1 MDQIFINM
9 ISSILY
15 VVFNIILIVIASI
28 AYKKR
33 IPLSNLLLIVSII
46 NIVLPILR
54 RILLNFDYKY
64 LIITANIET
73 IFYIIFGVVLI
84 IGISKIK
91 KSILIKKIV

>member
-54 RILLNFDYKY
+54 RILLNFDYEY

-84 IGISKIK
+84 IGISKLKNINFD
-91 KSILIKKIV
+91 

>member
-1 MDQIFINM
+1 MNQIFINM

-84 IGISKIK
+84 IGISKLKNINFD
-91 KSILIKKIV
+91 

>member
-54 RILLNFDYKY
+54 RILLNFDYEY

-91 KSILIKKIV
+91 NINSSNFQK

>member
-1 MDQIFINM
+1 M

-15 VVFNIILIVIASI
+15 VVFNIILIIIASI

-84 IGISKIK
+84 IGISKLKNINFD
-91 KSILIKKIV
+91 

>member
-54 RILLNFDYKY
+54 RILLNFDYEY

-91 KSILIKKIV
+91 F

>member
-54 RILLNFDYKY
+54 RILLNFDYEY

-91 KSILIKKIV
+91 NINFD

>member
-1 MDQIFINM
+1 MNQIFINM

-15 VVFNIILIVIASI
+15 VVFNIILIIIASI

-54 RILLNFDYKY
+54 RILLNFDYEY

-84 IGISKIK
+84 IGISKLKNINFD
-91 KSILIKKIV
+91 

>member
-1 MDQIFINM
+1 MNQIFINM

-15 VVFNIILIVIASI
+15 VVFNIILIIIASI

-84 IGISKIK
+84 IGISKLKNINFY
-91 KSILIKKIV
+91 

>member
-91 KSILIKKIV
+91 NINFD

>member
-1 MDQIFINM
+1 MNQIFINM

-15 VVFNIILIVIASI
+15 VVFNIILIIIASI

-84 IGISKIK
+84 IGISKLKNINFD
-91 KSILIKKIV
+91 